1 MFKFSSS
8 LLGFVLWLESLTIG
22 QWWAYGSAFVVLLG
36 VVGES
41 IADLTEWVKP
51 ERKKKRLE
59 KASALVLILGLT
71 GDLVA
76 IHISQVELARVTT
89 DVGNTRRAAEK
100 AAEAAA
106 RTNSAA
112 KQAEQ
117 HAREAQRIA
126 GEAEKAAKNETLAR
140 VKIELALAPRRI
152 NQGRVASKLKQFS
165 GQKGS
170 IFAQSNDSE
179 TADLAISMLVVLG
192 ENGAHWNLS
201 GFLETPT
208 RVLSNVLVEVRRD
221 ADESTKKA
229 AR

>member
-59 KASALVLILGLT
+59 KASALILILGLT

-89 DVGNTRRAAEK
+89 DVGNTRTAADNAASAAACAHVSAQQANVEAGNALRSAATLEK
-100 AAEAAA
+100 EAA
-106 RTNSAA
+106 
-112 KQAEQ
+112 
-117 HAREAQRIA
+117 
-126 GEAEKAAKNETLAR
+126 L
-140 VKIELALAPRRI
+140 L
-152 NQGRVASKLKQFS
+152 
-165 GQKGS
+165 
-170 IFAQSNDSE
+170 
-179 TADLAISMLVVLG
+179 
-192 ENGAHWNLS
+192 
-201 GFLETPT
+201 
-208 RVLSNVLVEVRRD
+208 RD
-221 ADESTKKA
+221 QL
-229 AR
+229 